1 MRHARRL
8 VFQLAEVLVS
18 RGNAMWD
25 TGTNWPASAG
35 SWLVHLR
42 SIGIG
47 YGYGVAKEVPKG
59 ETWA

>member
-1 MRHARRL
+1 
-8 VFQLAEVLVS
+8 
-18 RGNAMWD
+18 MWD

-59 ETWA
+59 ETRGVDQRFGDFRLGRTVVAI

>member
-1 MRHARRL
+1 MPEGWCFSL
-8 VFQLAEVLVS
+8 QAEVLVPTM
-18 RGNAMWD
+18 GNAMWD

>member
-1 MRHARRL
+1 MQGGL

-18 RGNAMWD
+18 REMLCGILERI
-25 TGTNWPASAG
+25 GPASAG

>member
-1 MRHARRL
+1 
-8 VFQLAEVLVS
+8 
-18 RGNAMWD
+18 MWD

-47 YGYGVAKEVPKG
+47 YGYGRKRGSQGGDLGVDQRFGDFRLGRTVVAI
-59 ETWA
+59 

>member
-1 MRHARRL
+1 MPEGWC
-8 VFQLAEVLVS
+8 FLAEVLVS
-18 RGNAMWD
+18 REMHVGYWNEL
-25 TGTNWPASAG
+25 AG
-35 SWLVHLR
+35 FGCSWLVHLR

>member
-1 MRHARRL
+1 
-8 VFQLAEVLVS
+8 
-18 RGNAMWD
+18 MWD

-35 SWLVHLR
+35 SWLIHLR